1 MTRTY
6 KKCRAKAGRLDTQRS
21 AQLRNRKT
29 LIAESLDD
37 EFCNGT
43 LEQHWNRRD
52 NYFLQRERHEDT
64 LTGQSENVKGKET
77 FIPFLNVSGNKKCPR
92 DICCDKKVNS
102 PINLKQSF

>member
-43 LEQHWNRRD
+43 LEQH
-52 NYFLQRERHEDT
+52 
-64 LTGQSENVKGKET
+64 
-77 FIPFLNVSGNKKCPR
+77 
-92 DICCDKKVNS
+92 
-102 PINLKQSF
+102 